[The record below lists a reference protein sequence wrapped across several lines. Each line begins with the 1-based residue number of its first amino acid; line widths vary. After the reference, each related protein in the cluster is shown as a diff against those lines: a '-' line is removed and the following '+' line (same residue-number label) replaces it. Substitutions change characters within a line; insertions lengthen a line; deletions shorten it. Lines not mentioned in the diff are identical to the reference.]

1 MRSAFSGVNG
11 RATGSRDCLF
21 AVSIP
26 GEPYGACWHFRLRD
40 RGVSA
45 RAGRRDPIDEPGTDE
60 RDWAAW
66 PWLST
71 LPGAGLAG
79 LSSLSSAV
87 IVAAHPDDEVLGVGG
102 LISML
107 AASRARLRLVA
118 VTDGERSH
126 RGHATPAS
134 LARRRTAET
143 AAALRALGAGAA
155 EVIRLK
161 LPDRRL
167 AGYEDEL
174 AEALAPLVEGFDLC
188 LAPWEHDMHPD
199 HEAAGRAARRA
210 GPDSLLFYPVW
221 MWHWAVPGDP
231 RVPWNLALR
240 VPLPPRATAR
250 KRAAI
255 TCFTSQLTDRGH
267 GLGPV
272 LPPGVIAHFT
282 RAMEVLLR

>member
-1 MRSAFSGVNG
+1 VVIS
-11 RATGSRDCLF
+11 RAR
-21 AVSIP
+21 
-26 GEPYGACWHFRLRD
+26 RLN
-40 RGVSA
+40 
-45 RAGRRDPIDEPGTDE
+45 PIDAPGTDE
-60 RDWAAW
+60 RIWAAW

-79 LSSLSSAV
+79 LSSLGSAV

-102 LISML
+102 LISVL

-126 RGHATPAS
+126 RGHAAPAS

-143 AAALRALGAGAA
+143 VAALRALGAGTA
-155 EVIRLK
+155 EIIRLR
-161 LPDRRL
+161 LPDTRL
-167 AGYEDEL
+167 DSREDEL
-174 AEALAPLVEGFDLC
+174 AEALAPLVEGFDVC

-199 HEAAGRAARRA
+199 HEAAGRAARRVK
-210 GPDSLLFYPVW
+210 PRSLYFYPVW
-221 MWHWAVPGDP
+221 MWHWATPGDP
-231 RVPWNLALR
+231 RVPWDRALR

-272 LPPGVIAHFT
+272 LTPGVIAHFT
-282 RAMEVLLR
+282 RSMEVLLRCA